1 MSDEDICVVG
11 NDRPT
16 VGSVS
21 DTYTWVLEGTIA
33 MLWSEWAAKD
43 FEWATAHLDGV
54 SIILQINY
62 ATLSPCVGP

>member
-1 MSDEDICVVG
+1 MAMRRTMSDEDICVVG

-16 VGSVS
+16 VGSVN

-43 FEWATAHLDGV
+43 FE
-54 SIILQINY
+54 
-62 ATLSPCVGP
+62 